1 MGCPCMHPS
10 IPPQFSCR
18 VEPRFTGTGIFSEI
32 IYERCFRLGPTI
44 RPKRQRNGSAG
55 ASPPRLQWICTERDL
70 QDGGREAFGRAEW
83 KRLSDIVHMEESK
96 QSRSGE
102 GPGPQDR
109 PLKEA
114 EDPLKEK
121 AISPGQQAGE
131 KAAEDQE
138 TEELARPG
146 RRTGN
151 LRQGVRARQA
161 NGLLRVAPRHS
172 PSRRPATRELARAVA
187 KNHFRNAH

>member
-1 MGCPCMHPS
+1 MPDRHANLFAGLTAPSAFPAFVQHAATHPS
-10 IPPQFSCR
+10 HHNFHVAWSPVLR
-18 VEPRFTGTGIFSEI
+18 GMGIFSEI
-32 IYERCFRLGPTI
+32 IYERCFRPDHPPQAAT
-44 RPKRQRNGSAG
+44 QRLSGSFAL
-55 ASPPRLQWICTERDL
+55 PLQWICTERDL

-121 AISPGQQAGE
+121 AISPSQPAGE

-138 TEELARPG
+138 TEKLPAPDEEPG
-146 RRTGN
+146 TFDRVYEHG
-151 LRQGVRARQA
+151 RQMG
-161 NGLLRVAPRHS
+161 
-172 PSRRPATRELARAVA
+172 
-187 KNHFRNAH
+187 F

>member
-1 MGCPCMHPS
+1 MPDRHANLFVGLTAPSAFPAFVQHAATHPS
-10 IPPQFSCR
+10 HHNFHVAWSPVLR
-18 VEPRFTGTGIFSEI
+18 GTGIFSEI

-121 AISPGQQAGE
+121 AISPGQPAGE

-138 TEELARPG
+138 TEELPAPDEEPG
-146 RRTGN
+146 TFDRVYEHG
-151 LRQGVRARQA
+151 RQMG
-161 NGLLRVAPRHS
+161 
-172 PSRRPATRELARAVA
+172 
-187 KNHFRNAH
+187 F